1 MCFCIILHPIENLFV
16 FRQITFGRIDDPNSL
31 CERKEYSYEDV
42 VYDEIMQC
50 QMGHEQKCF
59 STQETTF
66 TSYNVSSFVSYI
78 RIIRSYHTGAR
89 RRR

>member
-1 MCFCIILHPIENLFV
+1 MHPIENLFG
-16 FRQITFGRIDDPNSL
+16 FRQITFGRIDDPTSL

-78 RIIRSYHTGAR
+78 RIIPEQEVDDRKSNQGISIH
-89 RRR
+89 

>member
-1 MCFCIILHPIENLFV
+1 MAQKDLLDWYFFG
-16 FRQITFGRIDDPNSL
+16 FRQITFGRIDDPTSL

-66 TSYNVSSFVSYI
+66 TSYNVSSFVSY
-78 RIIRSYHTGAR
+78 R
-89 RRR
+89 RKKKTIGRAIKK